1 MPMLIDAIL
10 IFFLV
15 FALLLLITAVVNMI
29 SGAPS
34 VPSNRRTIAL
44 MLQEAKL
51 KKGQTIYDLGCGD
64 GRLLIR
70 AEKLYGTQGVGYEN
84 APITLILG
92 LFNKLI
98 HCSKIKFRFTNFFK
112 ADLSKAHTIFLYL
125 GPEAQQKLA
134 PKIKKECKKGT
145 TIICNTF
152 HLPGFKE
159 YKKIPKD
166 KKARTNTIYIYK
178 I

>member
-1 MPMLIDAIL
+1 MLIDAFLIL
-10 IFFLV
+10 ILI
-15 FALLLLITAVVNMI
+15 FALLLLMTAVINII

-34 VPSNRRTIAL
+34 VPSRRRTVDL
-44 MLQEAKL
+44 MLKEANL

-70 AEKLYGTQGVGYEN
+70 AEKQYKTKGIGYEN

-92 LFNKLI
+92 FINKLI
-98 HCSKIKFRFTNFFK
+98 HRSKVKFRFSNFFK
-112 ADLSKAHTIFLYL
+112 ADLSKAKFIFLYL
-125 GPEAQQKLA
+125 GPEAQKKLS
-134 PKIKKECKKGT
+134 PKIKKECHKGT
-145 TIICNTF
+145 LIVCNTF

-159 YKKIPKD
+159 IKKIPKT
-166 KKARTNTIYIYK
+166 KKTNTIYIYK

>member
-1 MPMLIDAIL
+1 MLVDAIL

-34 VPSNRRTIAL
+34 VPSNRRTIAR
-44 MLQEAKL
+44 MLKEAKL

-70 AEKLYGTQGVGYEN
+70 AEKEFGTIGICYEN
-84 APITLILG
+84 APITIMLG
-92 LFNKLI
+92 LINKLI
-98 HCSKIKFRFTNFFK
+98 HRSKIQFRFSNFFK
-112 ADLSKAHTIFLYL
+112 ANLSDAQTIFLYL
-125 GPEAQQKLA
+125 GPEAQQKLS

-159 YKKIPKD
+159 TKKIPKD